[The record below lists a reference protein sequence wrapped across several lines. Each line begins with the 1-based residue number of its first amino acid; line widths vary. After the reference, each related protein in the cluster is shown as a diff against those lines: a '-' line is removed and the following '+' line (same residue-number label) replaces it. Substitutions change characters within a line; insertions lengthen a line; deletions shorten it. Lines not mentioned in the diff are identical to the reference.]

1 MPLYYLALDVG
12 TTACK
17 TALVEESG
25 VLVAQARREQ
35 PVYFPH
41 PTWMEADAEEWWAAA
56 AATIR
61 EVLERS
67 GIPPGAI
74 AAVSLCG
81 LKHALVP
88 VDADG
93 QPLLRVMLWPD
104 LRCLPQWERLR
115 QEPQF
120 APVANT
126 THAACRLLW
135 LRENAPEVLARTY
148 RFLLTKDFLRHRL
161 CGGFATDLSDARGT
175 QMVDR
180 TTRQWDYPLFDA
192 LGIPRHTLPEIL
204 PATARAGG
212 VTPAAAA
219 ATGLQAGTPVVIGS
233 SDVFATIIATLGYL
247 PGRTLLYIGTA
258 AWMVHFPHD
267 YPHSRDQAF
276 ADGEWSVQW
285 LGACTSTGATWK
297 WARGVWGAEGR
308 GGKREERE
316 WESGRV
322 EGKAGAG
329 QLAAACASPYAAMD
343 AEAAQAPAGSE
354 GVLFLPHL
362 MGERA
367 LEFDPEARG
376 MFAGLTLA
384 HRRPHLLRAILE
396 GNAYQLRRLLE
407 RFGPER
413 IADVIISGGGANSSL
428 WRKIIATVLN
438 RRLLLPRITESGL
451 LGAAMLAAVY
461 AGQFANLGAASDA
474 WIEFVDAQPPDP
486 AWQAAYQEGYRRFC
500 AWHRRPL

>member
-1 MPLYYLALDVG
+1 MLAHYYLALDLG

-17 TALVEESG
+17 AAVVGEDG
-25 VLVAQARREQ
+25 VLVAWVHREQ
-35 PVYFPH
+35 PVYFPR
-41 PTWMEADAEEWWAAA
+41 PTWMEADAEEWWATA
-56 AATIR
+56 AATVQ
-61 EVLERS
+61 EALARS
-67 GIPPGAI
+67 GLPAGAI

-93 QPLLRVMLWPD
+93 RPLMRVMLWPD

-120 APVANT
+120 APLPNT

-135 LRENAPEVLARTY
+135 LRENAPEVLARTH

-175 QMVDR
+175 QMVNR
-180 TTRQWDYPLFDA
+180 ATRQWDYPLFEA

-204 PATARAGG
+204 PETARAGG

-219 ATGLQAGTPVVIGS
+219 ATGLRAGTPVVVGC
-233 SDVFATIIATLGYL
+233 SDVFATLIATLGYL

-258 AWMVHFPHD
+258 AWMVHFPRD
-267 YPHSRDQAF
+267 YPHSREQAF

-285 LGACTSTGATWK
+285 LGACTSTGATWR
-297 WARGVWGAEGR
+297 WAREVWGGRGEGR
-308 GGKREERE
+308 ERNR
-316 WESGRV
+316 GNR
-322 EGKAGAG
+322 AGTCPGWITEYASR
-329 QLAAACASPYAAMD
+329 SPYAALD

-367 LEFDPEARG
+367 LEFDPQARG
-376 MFAGLTLA
+376 VFAGLTLA

-407 RFGPER
+407 RFGPDR
-413 IADVIISGGGANSSL
+413 IGDVIIAGGGSTSRL
-428 WRKIIATVLN
+428 WREIIATVLN
-438 RRLLLPRITESGL
+438 RRLLRPRVAESGL
-451 LGAAMLAAVY
+451 LGAAMLAAVHT
-461 AGQFANLGAASDA
+461 GQFADLPAASDA
-474 WIEFVDAQPPDP
+474 WVEFGDAQDPHP
-486 AWQAAYQEGYRRFC
+486 AWREAYEEGYRRFC
-500 AWHRRPL
+500 RLHP